1 MFLGFCQVKELY
13 MTKLF
18 NTQRLQHFK
27 PIRGEEMRGLVH
39 SVWQDIPKAQDMRTK
54 LQVRACNNISRM
66 ALGKNFDDLSVITN
80 MNGLEL
86 LDALRQSLDLIAI
99 SNIGDFLPALKFL
112 DVQRLER
119 RINDTFEKLDTIYQR
134 IIDNRRDSH
143 ANTAGGSYGEND
155 LLDTLLSLH
164 EDKGHI
170 SKGISLTDNNIK
182 AILWVCGCICFL
194 C

>member
-1 MFLGFCQVKELY
+1 

-27 PIRGEEMRGLVH
+27 PIRGEEIRGLVH
-39 SVWQDIPKAQDMRTK
+39 SVWQDIPKSEQDMRLK
-54 LQVRACNNISRM
+54 LQVRACNIISRM

-80 MNGLEL
+80 VSGLEL
-86 LDALRQSLDLIAI
+86 VGAIRESLDLISI

-112 DVQRLER
+112 DIQRVQRR
-119 RINDTFEKLDTIYQR
+119 TNDTFETLDTIFQR
-134 IIDNRRDSH
+134 IVDNRRDSH
-143 ANTAGGSYGEND
+143 ANIGGGSYGEND

-170 SKGISLTDNNIK
+170 SKANSLTDDNIK
-182 AILWVCGCICFL
+182 AILWVCVRCIPFL
-194 C
+194 CSGVLFSCT